1 MIHHSTHLREKKNII
16 ERKYDDATGVDA
28 VAKFGC
34 DL

>member
-1 MIHHSTHLREKKNII
+1 MIHHSTHLRNIII

-28 VAKFGC
+28 VAEFGC